1 MIAYLWLV
9 FAGLVAGYV
18 NAMAGA
24 GSLLTLP
31 ALIFSGLDAN
41 AANATNRIAV
51 LFQTMATSY
60 TYRRAG
66 VTLKTRD
73 LWVCLPAA
81 AGAGL
86 GAYAAT
92 LLSPAQ
98 MQLSIALVMAAM
110 LPLVW
115 MPKGT
120 RVSAL
125 RSGHIDF
132 SWGGSLVFVGIGFY
146 IGFIQAAAGILI
158 LLYLGIVRG
167 VSLVYSNALKVVM
180 SMLLTVIALGVF
192 SLTNMT
198 LDLTRGLLL
207 AASSAAGGVIGAR
220 MAVSRGEGLIRT
232 VLTLTIIASATKLAL
247 DALY

>member
-9 FAGLVAGYV
+9 LAGLVAGYV

-66 VTLKTRD
+66 VSLKTRD

-81 AGAGL
+81 AGAVV
-86 GAYAAT
+86 GAFAAT
-92 LLSPAQ
+92 LLSRTQ
-98 MQLSIALVMAAM
+98 MQLSIALVMAGM
-110 LPLVW
+110 LPMLW
-115 MPKGT
+115 FPKST
-120 RVSAL
+120 HVSVL
-125 RSGHIDF
+125 RSGYIDF
-132 SWGGSLVFVGIGFY
+132 SWTGALIFFGIGVY

-158 LLYLGIVRG
+158 LLYLGVVRG
-167 VSLVYSNALKVVM
+167 ISLVYSNALKVVM
-180 SMLLTVIALGVF
+180 SMLLTMIALGVF
-192 SLTNMT
+192 ALAHMT

-207 AASSAAGGVIGAR
+207 AASSALGGVLGAR
-220 MAVSRGEGLIRT
+220 MAVSRGEGLVRT
-232 VLTLTIIASATKLAL
+232 VLTLSIVASAIKLAL